1 MHIKINKIKSKHS
14 DWEIDEANIE
24 AIPKGFINI

>member
-14 DWEIDEANIE
+14 DWEIDEANVE
-24 AIPKGFINI
+24 TIPKGLENL